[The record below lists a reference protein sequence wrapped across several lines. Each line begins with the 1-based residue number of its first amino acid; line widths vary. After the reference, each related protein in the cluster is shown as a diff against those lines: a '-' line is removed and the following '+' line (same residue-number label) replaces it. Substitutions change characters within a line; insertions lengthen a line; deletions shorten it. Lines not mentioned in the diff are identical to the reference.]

1 MKKSIAALLMLLSG
15 IGGAYAQRG
24 KVQFTAFGGF
34 NHHFEY
40 GSVEDFESGY
50 NNFPVMP
57 SHFPG
62 NFGAAFAY
70 HPLSWLGVEY
80 DMRMTLRTDVT
91 LTDPSDGDLLTIQTP
106 KHFAITLSL
115 LFQPFRGRIS
125 PYLLVGGGLDR
136 IIVEDEVYISEFDF
150 EIVMPAPPEDERVDP
165 LIQAGAGI
173 NFQVYGNFGLRFDVR
188 YLRIYDEPRS
198 LGSLAATVGLFARF

>member
-1 MKKSIAALLMLLSG
+1 MKKSVVALLILLSG
-15 IGGAYAQRG
+15 LGAAYAQRG
-24 KVQFTAFGGF
+24 KVQITAFGGL

-57 SHFPG
+57 SHSPG

-70 HPLSWLGVEY
+70 RPLSWLGVEY
-80 DMRMTLRTDVT
+80 DMRMTLRTGVT
-91 LTDPSDGDLLTIQTP
+91 LTDPSDGDLLAVQTP

-115 LFQPFRGRIS
+115 LFQPFQGNVS

-136 IIVEDEVYISEFDF
+136 IIVEDEVYISEFGF

-173 NFQVYGNFGLRFDVR
+173 NFLIYGNFGVRLDVR
-188 YLRIYDEPRS
+188 YLHIFDEPRS